1 MGFFLSLAFIIAVV
15 TTVYRR
21 MTATEEATSQ
31 ERVVNGI
38 IMAVMITAFV
48 GLVGLFIFG

>member
-15 TTVYRR
+15 ITVYRR

-38 IMAVMITAFV
+38 IMAVMIIALV